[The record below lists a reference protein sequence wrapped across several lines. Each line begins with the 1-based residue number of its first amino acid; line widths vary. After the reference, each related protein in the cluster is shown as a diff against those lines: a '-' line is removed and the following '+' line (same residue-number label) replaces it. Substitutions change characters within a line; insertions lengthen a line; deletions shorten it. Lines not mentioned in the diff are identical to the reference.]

1 MQNIHSS
8 VNVHLCLC
16 VCVLIH
22 CVYCCVSVTDQD
34 GTLETLRVT
43 KRRKR
48 RSQVAHSCKLIQPY
62 LRRISHDNIDS
73 LMLHF
78 DLLDQLKQQIGET
91 SQGGCLV
98 LSPVQRILLSLGSQ
112 VCFMTSL
119 NQVLYKTIVKYNI
132 FIETTKRKTL

>member
-1 MQNIHSS
+1 MS
-8 VNVHLCLC
+8 VC
-16 VCVLIH
+16 VCVCACVHALPACVHACVCVNSLCLINLSRLN
-22 CVYCCVSVTDQD
+22 CRVFVTDQD

-62 LRRISHDNIDS
+62 LRRISHGNIDS

-98 LSPVQRILLSLGSQ
+98 LCLSCPVVFCNVLS
-112 VCFMTSL
+112 SL
-119 NQVLYKTIVKYNI
+119 VLS
-132 FIETTKRKTL
+132 RLSSS